1 MELAVDFTNGSSRD
15 ESQGWY
21 TRLFLKKEIEVEDFG
36 VGGVRR
42 RVTFKESL
50 PSSSIDWKKH
60 QAKTIGLQ
68 TTGEDTDETGAADDD
83 AVYAT
88 ERTDNDEPLD
98 KMVVSD
104 LPYNQD
110 LSGQD
115 WETFEDYLAYLKY
128 QD

>member
-1 MELAVDFTNGSSRD
+1 M
-15 ESQGWY
+15 
-21 TRLFLKKEIEVEDFG
+21 
-36 VGGVRR
+36 RR
-42 RVTFKESL
+42 RATFKQSS

-60 QAKTIGLQ
+60 EAKIIGLQ
-68 TTGEDTDETGAADDD
+68 TTGEDTDEMGSAGDDSADS
-83 AVYAT
+83 T
-88 ERTDNDEPLD
+88 ERRDNDEPLD

-115 WETFEDYLAYLKY
+115 WETFQDYLAYLEY